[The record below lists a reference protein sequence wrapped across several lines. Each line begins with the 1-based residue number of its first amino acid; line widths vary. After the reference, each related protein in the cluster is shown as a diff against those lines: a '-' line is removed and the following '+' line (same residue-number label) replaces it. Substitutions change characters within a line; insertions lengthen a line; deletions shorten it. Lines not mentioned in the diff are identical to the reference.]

1 VGGLAVLAVAGSARE
16 ADRQD
21 MVRVGIVDNLFRGI
35 PQKTVDASAEPFR
48 ALMEKETG
56 RTGEMVKIR
65 DAFDLAQKLSQD
77 KVELGVFYG
86 YEYAWVQQ
94 KYPKL
99 RPLAVAVNQ
108 EHRLFSYLVVR
119 KDSGI
124 ADMDGL
130 KGKSLALPEHTKEYC
145 LLFLDG
151 LTGKGAAGR
160 KGYFSKMTDPAN
172 IEDALDDVVDRQV

>member
-1 VGGLAVLAVAGSARE
+1 MSWPIPSTDSCRPGRCVLRWLALAGGLAVLAVAGSARE
-16 ADRQD
+16 ADRHD

-86 YEYAWVQQ
+86 YEYAW
-94 KYPKL
+94 
-99 RPLAVAVNQ
+99 
-108 EHRLFSYLVVR
+108 
-119 KDSGI
+119 
-124 ADMDGL
+124 
-130 KGKSLALPEHTKEYC
+130 
-145 LLFLDG
+145 
-151 LTGKGAAGR
+151 
-160 KGYFSKMTDPAN
+160 
-172 IEDALDDVVDRQV
+172 